1 MSRFLKRT
9 LIVVTVLALLVGGF
23 LWALPEIVRRV
34 AVDRVPEQT
43 GRALA
48 IGDIDLNLFTGRLAI
63 KGFRLAEREGPEPFA
78 EFERLDVRFSPA
90 ALLSSRVELVDVA
103 LTAPSLRIAR
113 TGPAEFNFSDLLPS
127 SGEAQPPA
135 APSRWTVSVERVRV
149 TRGRVAAVDR
159 GIAPPTVWLV
169 QDLDFDAAGLA
180 ARPGAAPGRLALRV
194 RINEAELAVEADRF
208 RLEPLGFRA
217 RLTLDAFP
225 LTWLNP
231 YVFEPLGV
239 RHRPT
244 DGRLGVVLNATVES
258 DADAVRKGVLSGSLG
273 LVSAAYGHVGRA
285 DPFVT
290 GARLDVKI
298 KEADIVARTLTIESV
313 GLEALDLKMRRDV
326 RGVIDL
332 VETFASRAPS
342 TPAAAKTPSQ
352 DQPVPSGAAPARRAR
367 FPIIEA
373 IAAGF
378 AQIRIERIVLTPSRA
393 AFVDESVTPKATLAL
408 SNLQARIDDFTW
420 PVRGPATVTVST
432 GLPGGGTLEIKGPVT
447 VEPLDSDLTIAI
459 RNAPVE
465 PYQAYIPI
473 PARLS
478 GRFNGDS
485 RNRIA
490 LRDGR
495 LVARSRGN
503 SWAQN
508 VEIREPGAARPAIRV
523 ERMDLVGIDFD
534 WPVRAAVVKAG
545 FRRPRVEIE
554 REASG
559 SMNLRRLFTAPGPE
573 QASREPQPAPTETDP
588 RTGPKPKSLLET
600 MRLDFREVRIEE
612 GAIRFLDRTTVPAF
626 SQDLSRLDVT
636 VTGLGNRPDRRA
648 KLTLQSVVGGDAA
661 LDIRGEINAIGAPAF
676 VDLVGELRSFKLPSV
691 DPYMAANTG
700 WVIKKGELQYKV
712 RFKLDGDQLSA
723 DNEVVVGQL
732 QVAPAGGGDEVKR
745 RIGLPLGLI
754 VALIKDQKGDI
765 RASVPV
771 TGPVKDPKF
780 SLRDA
785 IWTAVKNVL
794 VNVVTAPFKAIGR
807 LFSGGGDG
815 DTVEEPKVGAVTF
828 AAGSAVLSPAM
839 EDHLLR
845 VADFLRRSPFV
856 NLTLTSAPS
865 RADADAILTEAVTA
879 RVRGF
884 QKEQGLTDTDAA
896 LAAYYKARLPDV
908 PLPATADE
916 QVALLREREPP
927 PDGLLADLGRR
938 RVDATRERLVTV
950 EGIPAARLTAG
961 ETTGAPSPGPAPGQE
976 ATGEGRVEFAVGA
989 GE

>member
-1 MSRFLKRT
+1 MSRFLKGT
-9 LIVVTVLALLVGGF
+9 LIAVAVAGLLAGAV

-34 AVDRVPEQT
+34 ALDRVPRHT
-43 GRALA
+43 GRAVA
-48 IGDIDLNLFTGRLAI
+48 IGDVDLNLFTGRLAV
-63 KGFRLAEREGPEPFA
+63 KGFRLGDRDGPEPFA
-78 EFERLDVRFSPA
+78 EFERLDVQVSPL
-90 ALLSSRVELVDVA
+90 ALLRSRVDLVDVA
-103 LTAPSLRIAR
+103 LTAPSLRIVR
-113 TGPAEFNFSDLLPS
+113 TGPAEFNFSDLLTS
-127 SGEAQPPA
+127 SGEARPPA
-135 APSRWTVSVERVRV
+135 APSRWTISLGRVRIA
-149 TRGRVAAVDR
+149 RGRVGVADHA
-159 GIAPPTVWLV
+159 IAPPADWLIR
-169 QDLDFDAAGLA
+169 DLDFDAAGLT
-180 ARPGAAPGRLALRV
+180 ARPGDPSGRLALRV
-194 RINEAELAVEADRF
+194 RLNESELAVNADRF
-208 RLEPLGFRA
+208 QLDPLVFRG
-217 RLTLDAFP
+217 RLTLDA
-225 LTWLNP
+225 LALEWLNP
-231 YVFEPLGV
+231 YVFEPLGALY
-239 RHRPT
+239 RQRG
-244 DGRLGVVLNATVES
+244 GRLGIVL
-258 DADAVRKGVLSGSLG
+258 DADVEADASEVRKGTLSGRVSFERPALG
-273 LVSAAYGHVGRA
+273 RPGDA
-285 DPFVT
+285 DPFVSA
-290 GARLDVKI
+290 ARLDVKVR
-298 KEADIVARTLTIESV
+298 EADLRAHTLTIETV
-313 GLEALDLKMRRDV
+313 GIEALDLKVRRDV
-326 RGVIDL
+326 RGLIDL
-332 VETFASRAPS
+332 VEVVAPRAGPTAAS
-342 TPAAAKTPSQ
+342 AKTPSSA
-352 DQPVPSGAAPARRAR
+352 QPASPGAAPARQAR
-367 FPIIEA
+367 LPLIEA
-373 IAAGF
+373 LTAGF
-378 AQIRIERIVLTPSRA
+378 AQIRVERAVLTPSTA
-393 AFVDESVTPKATLAL
+393 AFVDESVTPRTTLAL
-408 SNLQARIDDFTW
+408 SNLRAQIDDFTW
-420 PVRGPATVTVST
+420 PVRGPAAVSVST
-432 GLPGGGTLEIKGPVT
+432 GLPGGGTLEAKGPVSAA
-447 VEPLDSDLTIAI
+447 PFDSDLTIAI

-478 GRFNGDS
+478 GRYNGDS

-508 VEIREPGAARPAIRV
+508 VEIRESGAPRPAIRV

-534 WPVRAAVVKAG
+534 WPVRAAVAKVG

-554 REASG
+554 RDAGG
-559 SMNLRRLFTAPGPE
+559 SINLRRLFTPQGPE
-573 QASREPQPAPTETDP
+573 PAARPPEPAPVAS
-588 RTGPKPKSLLET
+588 GPKPKGPRET
-600 MRLDFREVRIEE
+600 MRLDFGETRIED
-612 GAIRFLDRTTVPAF
+612 GVIRFLDRTTVPAF
-626 SQDLSRLDVT
+626 SQDLSRLEMT
-636 VTGLGNRPDRRA
+636 LTGLGNRPDRRA
-648 KLTLQSVVGGDAA
+648 KLTLQSVVGGDGA

-700 WVIKKGELQYKV
+700 WIIKKGELQYKV

-765 RASVPV
+765 RATVPV
-771 TGPVKDPKF
+771 TGPVKDPTF

-807 LFSGGGDG
+807 LFSGGGG
-815 DTVEEPKVGAVTF
+815 DTVEEPKVDAVTF

-845 VADFLRRSPFV
+845 VADFLRGSPFV

-865 RADADAILTEAVTA
+865 RADADAIRTEAVTA
-879 RVRGF
+879 RVRDF

-908 PLPATADE
+908 PLPPTVDE

-927 PDGLLADLGRR
+927 PDSLLADLGRR
-938 RVDATRERLVTV
+938 RVDATRERLVMV

-961 ETTGAPSPGPAPGQE
+961 DTAGAPAPGPPAPGQE
-976 ATGEGRVEFAVGA
+976 ATGEGRVEFGVGVGV